1 MVIAVWGMT
10 EVSAVT
16 TVLPDDPPERA
27 CESDGIA
34 MPHSEVRVADE
45 AGNELPQGHSGRLL
59 TRGAT
64 QFVGYFKR
72 PQLYTVNAEG
82 WLDTGDLARM
92 DGEGYIRI
100 TGRAKDIIIRGGEN
114 IPVVEIEAL
123 LHGHAA
129 VQMAAIVAMPDP
141 RLGERACAFVL
152 PRPGQTLTFDE
163 MRRFLE
169 AQRVAPAYLPERL
182 VLLDAMP
189 MTAAGKVQK
198 FVLREQARALATEGG
213 DHPATKK
220 QGE

>member
-1 MVIAVWGMT
+1 
-10 EVSAVT
+10 
-16 TVLPDDPPERA
+16 
-27 CESDGIA
+27 
-34 MPHSEVRVADE
+34 MPHSEVRVVDE
-45 AGNELPQGHSGRLL
+45 AGNELPRGQSGRLL

-72 PQLYTVNAEG
+72 PQFYTVNADG

-92 DGEGYIRI
+92 DVKGYIRI

-129 VQMAAIVAMPDP
+129 VQMAAIVAMPD
-141 RLGERACAFVL
+141 RAWVSGPAPSCCHGRD
-152 PRPGQTLTFDE
+152 RPLRSTKCVH
-163 MRRFLE
+163 FLE

-189 MTAAGKVQK
+189 MTPSGKVQK
-198 FVLREQARALATEGG
+198 FVLREQARAFAQT
-213 DHPATKK
+213 
-220 QGE
+220 